1 MSNFLKTHISTN
13 KYIWK
18 LLKVFNSSD
27 NPKFILRLAN
37 ISKFFRIIILGL
49 LGLVEV
55 PALYKNYR

>member
-1 MSNFLKTHISTN
+1 MSNFLKTHISIN
-13 KYIWK
+13 KYIWQ

-27 NPKFILRLAN
+27 NPKFILRLSN

-55 PALYKNYR
+55 PVLYKNYR

>member
-1 MSNFLKTHISTN
+1 MSNFLETHISTN

-27 NPKFILRLAN
+27 NPKFILRLSN

-55 PALYKNYR
+55 PVLYKNYR

>member
-1 MSNFLKTHISTN
+1 MSNFLKTHISIN

-27 NPKFILRLAN
+27 NPKFILSLAN
-37 ISKFFRIIILGL
+37 VSKFFRIIILGL

-55 PALYKNYR
+55 PVLYKNYR